1 MIVKSRY
8 KVVVIGGGVIGT
20 AVAFYLAKNGVS
32 DVVVLEK
39 DYLSSGSTGR
49 CGGGIRQQ
57 WSERE

>member
-49 CGGGIRQQ
+49 C
-57 WSERE
+57 